1 MKKRMLKLIACTAIM
16 AMALSV
22 TACGGTDKEDKT
34 AEETAAGDDA
44 DGAEA
49 AGDKD
54 TAGADDV
61 DADNA
66 DAAGTEDTDGADNAD
81 AAGTEDTDGAD
92 NADAAGTEDTDG
104 ADNADAADGNAAAG
118 TTLEEL
124 FEDPTA
130 KSAFDSM
137 VQAMAT
143 DGMSASVSAVG
154 NEMIVEVKYEDS
166 SLITDGI
173 SEALDTALDTQA
185 DTFKAQVKTLDDTV
199 GQAGACTFT
208 VRYLDPDGNVLT
220 EKSFKAE

>member
-61 DADNA
+61 D
-66 DAAGTEDTDGADNAD
+66 
-81 AAGTEDTDGAD
+81 AD

>member
-1 MKKRMLKLIACTAIM
+1 MKRRMLKLFACTAIM

-22 TACGGTDKEDKT
+22 TACGGSDKEDKT

-61 DADNA
+61 D
-66 DAAGTEDTDGADNAD
+66 ADNAD

-173 SEALDTALDTQA
+173 SEALDTALDAQA

-220 EKSFKAE
+220 EKPFKAE

>member
-1 MKKRMLKLIACTAIM
+1 MKKRMLKLFACTAIM

-66 DAAGTEDTDGADNAD
+66 DAAGP
-81 AAGTEDTDGAD
+81 EDTDGAD

>member
-61 DADNA
+61 D
-66 DAAGTEDTDGADNAD
+66 ADNAD

>member
-1 MKKRMLKLIACTAIM
+1 MKKRMLKLFACTAIM

-61 DADNA
+61 D
-66 DAAGTEDTDGADNAD
+66 ADNAD

>member
-1 MKKRMLKLIACTAIM
+1 MKKRMLKLFACTAIM

-92 NADAAGTEDTDG
+92 NADS
-104 ADNADAADGNAAAG
+104 ADGNAAAG

>member
-1 MKKRMLKLIACTAIM
+1 MKRRMLKLFACTAIM

-22 TACGGTDKEDKT
+22 TACGGSDKEDKT

-61 DADNA
+61 D
-66 DAAGTEDTDGADNAD
+66 ADNAD

-173 SEALDTALDTQA
+173 SEALDTALDAQA

>member
-1 MKKRMLKLIACTAIM
+1 MKRRMLKLFACTAIM

-22 TACGGTDKEDKT
+22 TACGGSDKEDKA
-34 AEETAAGDDA
+34 AETETTAGDDA
-44 DGAEA
+44 EA
-49 AGDKD
+49 ADDKD

-61 DADNA
+61 DADNEIE
-66 DAAGTEDTDGADNAD
+66 TDTV
-81 AAGTEDTDGAD
+81 DGAD

-104 ADNADAADGNAAAG
+104 ADNADAADSNAAAG

-166 SLITDGI
+166 SLITDDIG
-173 SEALDTALDTQA
+173 EALDTALDTQA

-208 VRYLDPDGNVLT
+208 VRYLDPDGNVLA

>member
-1 MKKRMLKLIACTAIM
+1 MKKRMLKLFACTAIM

-92 NADAAGTEDTDG
+92 NADS
-104 ADNADAADGNAAAG
+104 ADGNAAAG

-199 GQAGACTFT
+199 GQAGACAFT

>member
-1 MKKRMLKLIACTAIM
+1 MKKRMLKLFACTAIM

-61 DADNA
+61 D
-66 DAAGTEDTDGADNAD
+66 
-81 AAGTEDTDGAD
+81 
-92 NADAAGTEDTDG
+92 
-104 ADNADAADGNAAAG
+104 ADAADGNAAAG